1 MSTHIPEQ
9 PPIEEVGIPRTHFLL
24 NRNFTFLAI
33 GQAISNLGD
42 FVYSTTLLVWVFV
55 LTRSATAVSGVLIA
69 QYVPMFLLGPVAGV
83 FVDRWNRRTTM
94 IVTDLLRMIVALLPL
109 FVTDTLRLPTIYLSV
124 FLISA
129 CSRFFTPA
137 RAGITQVIVTSE
149 QQPQAAAVGQATFAL
164 AMVLG
169 PTLATPLFFAV
180 GPFVAC
186 GLNATSFLTSALCL
200 VAICAP
206 QEALHPSFPAKK
218 SGLRALGSEL
228 LAGLRLIV
236 ATRVL
241 LVAVGMALIAM
252 LGAGAIE
259 ALGVIF
265 VSQRLQVSTS
275 LYGPLTATGGI
286 GILVGAV
293 LAGLLTKKITSKAM
307 LAGSVFL
314 LGLGFVIY
322 GFQTWYVAA
331 FLVYFLLSVPNGGV
345 EVGFAPMMM
354 NAVPHTMIGRVQ
366 AVMETVMFGTSL
378 VSIVLAGLAGQF
390 VSVWII
396 FVVSGILMALA
407 GLFGWFALP
416 KGTTSQENKTPT
428 VSDEATA

>member
-1 MSTHIPEQ
+1 MSTRIPEQ
-9 PPIEEVGIPRTHFLL
+9 PRIEEVVKPRNRFLL

-55 LTRSATAVSGVLIA
+55 LTHSAAAVSGVLIA

-94 IVTDLLRMIVALLPL
+94 VVADLSRMTVALLPL
-109 FVTDTLRLPTIYLSV
+109 FVAGTLRLPTIYLSV
-124 FLISA
+124 FLISVF
-129 CSRFFTPA
+129 SRFFTPA

-149 QQPQAAAVGQATFAL
+149 QQAQAASVGQATFAL

-169 PTLATPLFFAV
+169 PALATPLFFAV
-180 GPFVAC
+180 GPFIAC
-186 GLNATSFLTSALCL
+186 SINAASFLTSALCL
-200 VAICAP
+200 LALRAP
-206 QEALHPSFPAKK
+206 RAAFHPYILSEK
-218 SGLRALGSEL
+218 SGLKAVGSEL
-228 LAGLRLIV
+228 SASLRLIG
-236 ATRVL
+236 TSRVL

-265 VSQRLQVSTS
+265 VSQRLHVSSS
-275 LYGPLTATGGI
+275 LYGPMLATGGL

-293 LAGLLTKKITSKAM
+293 LAGLLATKITAKTI
-307 LAGSVFL
+307 LTGSVFL
-314 LGLGFVIY
+314 LGLGLVIY

-331 FLVYFLLSVPNGGV
+331 FLVYFLLSIPNGGV
-345 EVGFAPMMM
+345 EIGFAPMML
-354 NAVPHTMIGRVQ
+354 NATPRTMIGRVQ

-378 VSIVLAGLAGQF
+378 VSIALAGAASQF
-390 VSVWII
+390 VPVWLI
-396 FVVSGILMALA
+396 FVISGVLMSLA

-416 KGTTSQENKTPT
+416 GGFRPKET
-428 VSDEATA
+428 VTQAASD